1 MISKQAWISKSK
13 IQIQWP
19 NKFGMLIPC
28 IFIIYKMEANY
39 FKIVNGDASWNFQDK
54 IGTKLMT
61 KISLLLSGGQQ
72 GNINSCQKYGDFKK

>member
-1 MISKQAWISKSK
+1 
-13 IQIQWP
+13 
-19 NKFGMLIPC
+19 
-28 IFIIYKMEANY
+28 MEANY
-39 FKIVNGDASWNFQDK
+39 FKILNGDASWNLQDK